1 MRLAIPF
8 RGIPAQTGAVSS
20 NVGQNYPY
28 SSETEAERASAVAR
42 MTGQFTD
49 LGERIAR
56 ESTPVETLPPAE
68 PGQPHLWWVFVC
80 PQHID
85 GRLHVAGYA
94 IERHALYT
102 VCDSGGE
109 SLLR

>member
-8 RGIPAQTGAVSS
+8 VLSALYRGAVSS

-28 SSETEAERASAVAR
+28 SSETEAERSAV
-42 MTGQFTD
+42 
-49 LGERIAR
+49 IAR
-56 ESTPVETLPPAE
+56 LADKFGDLRDRIGKEATPLETLPAAE
-68 PGQPHLWWVFVC
+68 PGAPHRWWVFVC

-94 IERHALYT
+94 IEKHALYT
-102 VCDSGGE
+102 VCDEGGE
-109 SLLR
+109 SFLR